1 MSEGKCKANRKLIS
15 LESKTTI
22 SKRTAEGEGCIAY
35 GIVFGLGESTIRG
48 IPTTCR
54 PKKKKSCSCA
64 ANEDAKRAAYTK
76 IEKALVLRIEE
87 LTQKRIAFNAVE
99 RAILDSRCYLEGGGS
114 AESFLA
120 SEDLEIGAII
130 GKLRIN
136 GDPDIDN
143 GDINLT
149 LREKDASLEIVAG
162 TKELALTVELDKE
175 GVKGPSSI
183 YVNVICLRRHST
195 DPSFV
200 IPVNVRVIDVN
211 DNAPE
216 WIAAPYTLTLSEV
229 TVPGTRILQG
239 AKAEDADQPGSFSTV
254 EYQILP
260 GHYSE
265 YVQFLNPLEG
275 TLVLKKSLDYEVM
288 QNFTVKLRAQDQGIP
303 PKYSDTTLRVVIT
316 DADDQNPKFL
326 RESYSAELPGDGRP
340 GELRTRPE
348 PIRAIDQDE
357 GICAPLQY
365 SIVQSQ
371 DTKYF
376 RIHPHSGVITLLTPI
391 GYSDLTNGATL
402 VVKATQVDN
411 PDRYALTTV
420 TLTRLGGI
428 HNDISAL
435 AFVQKKFY
443 MRIREDTAVGNRILA
458 LPTNKP
464 GKHLKYSIPDP
475 VNSQFFNVG
484 MLGEV
489 ILTKPLDYEKMTR
502 HDFQILATDDITN
515 ATADV
520 TLEITDVNDW
530 EPRFRETHY
539 EFAIP
544 KSQTLQS
551 RSVPLEG
558 LMIGKVEAADG
569 DRNDKLEL
577 SLRGQHAGLFEID
590 NIGNIYMRPEQLH
603 QLNESVIHLI
613 AIARDSGVPPRSTS
627 VPVTVTMEGVTL
639 AQSSW
644 SNSLLAMFV
653 ALVAIF
659 IIIILALICCIVHYK
674 SKTRKTTPA
683 LARSNRGHSGVSSA
697 NLMTHEKMTSGNG
710 NGATTSSGN
719 VSVLHM
725 KRNGGNVTMAN
736 GSYQSNAMGAGISGM
751 GASAI
756 LAASLERERE
766 RERQRENYA
775 ATVRSIVSRAS
786 ANGQLYEEDEIE
798 DDSLTT
804 QHQHHQISSANAIRR
819 KAAWEAPPTSS
830 TQANSVAAITCAGNG
845 SLTNMGVNADTSNLT
860 DTMGSS
866 ENNLTVYF

>member
-1 MSEGKCKANRKLIS
+1 FSFKAI
-15 LESKTTI
+15 
-22 SKRTAEGEGCIAY
+22 
-35 GIVFGLGESTIRG
+35 
-48 IPTTCR
+48 
-54 PKKKKSCSCA
+54 
-64 ANEDAKRAAYTK
+64 
-76 IEKALVLRIEE
+76 
-87 LTQKRIAFNAVE
+87 E

-136 GDPDIDN
+136 GDPDVDN

-149 LREKDASLEIVAG
+149 LREKDAPLEIVPG

-175 GVKGPSSI
+175 GLIGPSSI
-183 YVNVICLRRHST
+183 YVNIICLRRHST

-216 WIAAPYTLTLSEV
+216 WIATPYTLTLSEV

-239 AKAEDADQPGSFSTV
+239 AKAEDNDQPGSFSTV
-254 EYQILP
+254 EYQVLP
-260 GHYSE
+260 GTYSE

-288 QNFTVKLRAQDQGIP
+288 QNFTVKLRAQDQGVP
-303 PKYSDTTLRVVIT
+303 PKFSDTTLRVVIT

-348 PIRAIDQDE
+348 PIKAIDQDE

-402 VVKATQVDN
+402 VVKATQIDN

-420 TLTRLGGI
+420 TLTRLGGT

-475 VNSQFFNVG
+475 VNSQLFNVG
-484 MLGEV
+484 ILGEV
-489 ILTKPLDYEKMTR
+489 ILMKPLDYEKMTR
-502 HDFQILATDDITN
+502 HDFQVFATDDITN
-515 ATADV
+515 ATADI

-539 EFAIP
+539 EFIIP

-551 RSVPLEG
+551 RLVPLEG

-603 QLNESVIHLI
+603 QLNESTVHLI
-613 AIARDSGVPPRSTS
+613 AIATDSGIPPRSTS
-627 VPVTVTMEGVTL
+627 VPVTITMEGVAL

-644 SNSLLAMFV
+644 SNSLLAMFT

-683 LARSNRGHSGVSSA
+683 LARNNRGHSGVSSA
-697 NLMTHEKMTSGNG
+697 NLMTHEKMTSGSG
-710 NGATTSSGN
+710 NGATVSSGN
-719 VSVLHM
+719 VSMLNM
-725 KRNGGNVTMAN
+725 KRNGGHLTMAN
-736 GSYQSNAMGAGISGM
+736 GSYQNNAIGAGVSGM

-775 ATVRSIVSRAS
+775 ATVRTS

-804 QHQHHQISSANAIRR
+804 QHKPHQISSANAIRR
-819 KAAWEAPPTSS
+819 KTAWEAPSS
-830 TQANSVAAITCAGNG
+830 TPTQAHSVAAITSNG
-845 SLTNMGVNADTSNLT
+845 SLTNIGGNTGTSNLT